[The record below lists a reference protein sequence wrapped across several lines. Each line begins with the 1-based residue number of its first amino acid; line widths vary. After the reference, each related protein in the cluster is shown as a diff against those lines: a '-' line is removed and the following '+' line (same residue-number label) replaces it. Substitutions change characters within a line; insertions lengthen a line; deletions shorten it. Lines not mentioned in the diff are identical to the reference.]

1 MISIKQYL
9 EEAEPGSN
17 EELDA
22 KTQALLL
29 GIVAAYRSSLAEMG
43 NCGQSACPALGEEL
57 KQGLARLGER
67 LCREFSLEIVGSTE
81 TGVRDQLQGWGQR
94 TAQHY
99 RQKTTEVKEILL
111 VMAQTAESVGER
123 DQRCAKQITD
133 VTARLRGIA
142 NLEDLTEI
150 RESIKKSAS
159 DLKISIDRM
168 TAEGRAA
175 IDQLKAKVSKYQARL
190 EEAEEIASRDAL
202 TGLRSR
208 PWVEAQ
214 IEQSLRIGAPF
225 CVAILDLNGFKRV
238 NDEHGHLVGDELLK
252 KFSAKMRSI
261 CRATDTIGRW
271 GGDEFILLF
280 HCALGEAQAQT
291 DRLREWVCGN
301 YTVQGGGA
309 AVKLK
314 VAASIGLAERLAGD
328 GLKELVDR
336 ADAEMYREKAASRE
350 KGGEAKA

>member
-1 MISIKQYL
+1 
-9 EEAEPGSN
+9 
-17 EELDA
+17 
-22 KTQALLL
+22 
-29 GIVAAYRSSLAEMG
+29 MG
-43 NCGQSACPALGEEL
+43 NCGQNACPVLGEEL
-57 KQGLARLGER
+57 KRGLARLGER
-67 LCREFSLEIVGSTE
+67 LCAEFSPEIVGSTE
-81 TGVRDQLQGWGQR
+81 ASVRDQLRTWGQR

-123 DQRCAKQITD
+123 DQRCAQQITD

-168 TAEGRAA
+168 TSEGRAA
-175 IDQLKAKVSKYQARL
+175 IDQLKAKVTKYQTRL
-190 EEAEEIASRDAL
+190 EEAEEIASRDPL
-202 TGLRSR
+202 TGVRSR

-214 IEQSLRIGAPF
+214 IEQALRTRAPF
-225 CVAILDLNGFKRV
+225 CVAILDINEFKRV

-252 KFSAKMRSI
+252 KFSAKMRSV

-280 HCALGEAQAQT
+280 HCALGEAKAQS

-301 YTVQGGGA
+301 YTVQGGAA

-314 VAASIGLAERLAGD
+314 VAASIGLAERQAID
-328 GLKELVDR
+328 SLKELVDR
-336 ADAEMYREKAASRE
+336 ADAEMYREKAASRV
-350 KGGEAKA
+350 KVGEAKE

>member
-1 MISIKQYL
+1 MKRRSP
-9 EEAEPGSN
+9 ARTR
-17 EELDA
+17 ELNP
-22 KTQALLL
+22 KTEALLL
-29 GIVAAYRSSLAEMG
+29 GIVAAYRSTLAEMG

-67 LCREFSLEIVGSTE
+67 LCREFSAEVVGSTE
-81 TGVRDQLQGWGQR
+81 AGVRNQLQAWGQR

-123 DQRCAKQITD
+123 DQRCAQQITD

-168 TAEGRAA
+168 TSEGRAA
-175 IDQLKAKVSKYQARL
+175 IDQLKAKVTKYQARL

-214 IEQSLRIGAPF
+214 IERSLRIGAPF
-225 CVAILDLNGFKRV
+225 CVAIR
-238 NDEHGHLVGDELLK
+238 H
-252 KFSAKMRSI
+252 
-261 CRATDTIGRW
+261 
-271 GGDEFILLF
+271 
-280 HCALGEAQAQT
+280 
-291 DRLREWVCGN
+291 
-301 YTVQGGGA
+301 
-309 AVKLK
+309 
-314 VAASIGLAERLAGD
+314 
-328 GLKELVDR
+328 
-336 ADAEMYREKAASRE
+336 
-350 KGGEAKA
+350 